1 MRRYKKEITDPA
13 AIRELLNTAQVGR
26 LGTVRADGSPMIKP
40 LNFVYEE
47 GRIYFHTALAGEKM
61 EDIRRD
67 GRVVF
72 EVDQPIAYARGGPD
86 PCSAK
91 SLYKSVIIKGR
102 ASVCEDREEKL
113 HALKCLMEK
122 FEPEG
127 GHGDFPEE
135 KLAITGVVRI
145 DILEI
150 TGKEDVTL
158 FDIPAHL

>member
-13 AIRELLNTAQVGR
+13 AIRELLDAAHVGR
-26 LGTVRADGSPMIKP
+26 LGTVSADGSPMIKP

-72 EVDQPIAYARGGPD
+72 EVDQPIAYTRGGTD

-91 SLYKSVIIKGR
+91 YLYKSVIIKGR
-102 ASVCEDREEKL
+102 ASLCEDRVEKL

-122 FEPEG
+122 YQPEG
-127 GHGDFPEE
+127 GYGDIPEE
-135 KLAITGVVRI
+135 KLAVTGVVRI

-150 TGKEDVTL
+150 TAKED
-158 FDIPAHL
+158 ISR